1 MIEQAGVAGGY
12 FLVHRF
18 VVGAAQCPHIGGN
31 GVPAQLLV
39 AQVGLKF
46 FQCGPVEL
54 VEVNNLASAEFAES
68 VQGTLIDVCR
78 AITFLVFQLFN
89 RFVHKLVEFFFI
101 SHKVPYYR
109 FYIISNFHYGIE
121 YRLKCSKQKDYLSNS
136 ASFIRIIQPFTCI
149 CKHM

>member
-1 MIEQAGVAGGY
+1 M
-12 FLVHRF
+12 
-18 VVGAAQCPHIGGN
+18 
-31 GVPAQLLV
+31 
-39 AQVGLKF
+39 
-46 FQCGPVEL
+46 EL
-54 VEVNNLASAEFAES
+54 FSIRI
-68 VQGTLIDVCR
+68 QRT
-78 AITFLVFQLFN
+78 FQLVST
-89 RFVHKLVEFFFI
+89 FVHKLVEFFFI